1 MRGLVPYAWRSL
13 VARPGRSVL
22 SIIGVAIGVA
32 VLVAALAVTAGM
44 DASIDRTVQ
53 TIVGRADLRVSA
65 FAESGLSSGTATAL
79 DAVPGVALTAP
90 AIERRSFIGA
100 EPGHPTTTEPVT
112 VLGIDPDRE
121 PRVHDL
127 TLARGTA
134 LAGPDQDAALITERL
149 AAAEELDVGS
159 QLEIL
164 GAGAPV
170 HVSVIGV
177 LAGDGPVVDGPGR
190 TVVLPIGTAARLNDA
205 DGAGAGS
212 DTALPSGITRVDMV
226 LAAGAD
232 ATTVTASIG
241 AAPLTEPYVL
251 STPGDIGDAMRA
263 STADLRATMALMAA
277 IALFAAAFMILNTLA
292 MTVVERIRELALLR
306 AAGAGRG
313 QVVRVVM
320 AQALVLGFAGSAAGL
335 ALGALLAELAEAW
348 LRAAGTAN
356 VDGPALTPEVLAA
369 AFASGVAI
377 TLVASIEPARRAAAV
392 SPVTALRVRSDPA
405 ATARAHTGW
414 LIVVVV
420 LIGVLALA
428 LLPPGT
434 AGLRGPIR
442 TVAVYLIL
450 LLAVLLTPALLGPL
464 GRIVG
469 VPFAMVFR
477 LEERLARAA
486 ISRDRSRTTLTV
498 GALVIGLAMVVGLGT
513 AAANARVAAT
523 SWITDVVPGDVI
535 LTAIAPEPTGPDG
548 VEVELAAV
556 DGVRL
561 ATPLGAFD
569 LAFAGTRLD
578 AMAINGHDFETDGRL
593 TFTAGDR
600 AGALKAIDGGGAVIL
615 SRSRAQAMGVGM
627 GDVIAVATATGLVD
641 LTVAG
646 IVDRSFPGQTGEAVL
661 VGWSDAVGRFGIQGA
676 DNFAVRYEPG
686 REAEASAA
694 VAAIAAERALTVA
707 PLSEVAGAVGAALDR
722 VFGLLDLL
730 ALASVVIAVLGIV
743 NTLSMDV
750 WERVRELAMLRAVGM
765 SRRQVW
771 RSVLVEAGI
780 LGAIGALVGSLAGI
794 AIGALLVFTAS
805 GRLDDGFRLPG
816 PTIAVAVVLGVAL
829 AMLAAAQPARI
840 AGRRSIVSALRG
852 E

>member
-13 VARPGRSVL
+13 VARPARSLL

-44 DASIDRTVQ
+44 DASVDRTVQ
-53 TIVGRADLRVSA
+53 SIVGRADLRVSA
-65 FAESGLSSGTATAL
+65 FAETGLSAATAAAL

-90 AIERRSFIGA
+90 AIERRSFIGS

-112 VLGIDPDRE
+112 VLGIDPVRE

-127 TLARGTA
+127 PLVRGVPLATL
-134 LAGPDQDAALITERL
+134 DQDAALITERL
-149 AAAEELDVGS
+149 AAAEGLDLGS
-159 QLEIL
+159 DLVVY
-164 GAGAPV
+164 GAGAPLHATV
-170 HVSVIGV
+170 VGI
-177 LAGDGPVVDGPGR
+177 LAGDGPAVGGPGR
-190 TVVLPIGTAARLNDA
+190 TVVLPIGTAARLNATD
-205 DGAGAGS
+205 DGPAGS
-212 DTALPSGITRVDMV
+212 TAAIPSGITRVDVV

-232 ATTVTASIG
+232 VETVVASIG
-241 AAPLTEPYVL
+241 KALVMEPYVL
-251 STPGDIGDAMRA
+251 SAPADIGASMRA

-320 AQALVLGFAGSAAGL
+320 TQAIVLGFAGSVLGL
-335 ALGALLAELAEAW
+335 ALGAVLAEVVAAW

-356 VDGPALTPEVLAA
+356 VDGPAISPAVLAVGLGA
-369 AFASGVAI
+369 GVLI
-377 TLVASIEPARRAAAV
+377 TLVASIEPARRAAGV
-392 SPVTALRVRSDPA
+392 SPIAALRVRSDPA

-420 LIGVLALA
+420 LIGALA
-428 LLPPGT
+428 LTLLPAGT
-434 AGLRGPIR
+434 TGLRGPGR
-442 TVAVYLIL
+442 AVAVYAIL
-450 LLAVLLTPALLGPL
+450 LLAVLMTPVLLAPL

-469 VPFAMVFR
+469 VPFALIFR

-498 GALVIGLAMVVGLGT
+498 GVLVIGLAMVVGLGT
-513 AAANARVAAT
+513 VAANARVAAT
-523 SWITDVVPGDVI
+523 AWLKDVVPGDVL
-535 LTAIAPEPTGPDG
+535 LTAIVPEPTGPDS
-548 VEVELAAV
+548 VAVELAAV
-556 DGVRL
+556 DGVAL
-561 ATPLGAFD
+561 ATPLAAFD
-569 LAFAGTRLD
+569 LAYAGTRLD
-578 AMAINGHDFETDGRL
+578 AMAIRGHDFEADGRL

-600 AGALKAIDGGGAVIL
+600 GQAFTAIDQGGAVIL
-615 SRSRAQAMGVGM
+615 PRARAQAMGVGV
-627 GDVIAVATATGLVD
+627 GDVIAVATSAGLVD

-646 IVDRSFPGQTGEAVL
+646 IVERSFPGTTGEAVL
-661 VGWSDAVGRFGIQGA
+661 VGWSDATDRFGILGA
-676 DNFAVRYEPG
+676 DNFAVRYAPG
-686 REAEASAA
+686 REAEASVA
-694 VAAIAAERALTVA
+694 VGEIARERALTVA
-707 PLSEVAGAVGAALDR
+707 PVTELAGAVGSALDS

-730 ALASVVIAVLGIV
+730 ALAAVVIAGLGIV

-750 WERVRELAMLRAVGM
+750 WERVRELGMLRAVGM

-780 LGAIGALVGSLAGI
+780 LGAIGAMVGSMAGI
-794 AIGALLVFTAS
+794 AIGVLLVYTAT
-805 GRLDDGFRLPG
+805 GRLDDGLQLPG
-816 PTIAVAVVLGVAL
+816 PTILLAMILGVAL

-840 AGRRSIVSALRG
+840 AGRRSIVSAVRG